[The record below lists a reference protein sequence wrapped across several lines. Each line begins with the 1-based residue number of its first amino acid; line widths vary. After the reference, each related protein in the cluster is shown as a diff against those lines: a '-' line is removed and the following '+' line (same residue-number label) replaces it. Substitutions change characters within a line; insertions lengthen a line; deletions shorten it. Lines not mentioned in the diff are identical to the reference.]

1 MLMQNK
7 NIIKQITRH
16 NNVNNVEHIYDMIH
30 TMIHEH
36 RLSPAV
42 QVQYERLAFQPN
54 GRNDLRVTLDRD
66 VRFRCPQRIHQAP
79 LEGIV
84 LEIKYNDQMP
94 EWMSGLREILG
105 LRRIKRFSKFARS
118 IRSLIELREIKELI

>member
-1 MLMQNK
+1 MQNK
-7 NIIKQITRH
+7 NILKQITQH
-16 NNVNNVEHIYDMIH
+16 NNVNVEHIYNMIH

-36 RLSPAV
+36 QLTPAV

-54 GRNDLRVTLDRD
+54 GSKDLRVTLDRD
-66 VRFRCPQRIHQAP
+66 VRFRCPQRIHRAP
-79 LEGIV
+79 LQGIV

-94 EWMSGLREILG
+94 EWMSELREILG

-118 IRSLIELREIKELI
+118 IRGLIELRETKELL